1 MGFNYSYK
9 LPMRSSLNTRL
20 YFSLLRQY
28 FRPDGFT
35 LLELL
40 VVVTIAGI
48 LSAIA
53 LPSFLNQANKA
64 RQAEAK
70 TYVSAINRGQQAYF
84 LEKSTF
90 GNLTDLELAISSS
103 KAYTYSSV
111 PAGEGLTATAA
122 TVASPLIATAR
133 RYAGKTWLIT
143 DVQGQASVTSM
154 VCEFDFDDS
163 RPITTS
169 TCPP

>member
-9 LPMRSSLNTRL
+9 LPMRSSLSTRL

-70 TYVSAINRGQQAYF
+70 TYVAAINRGQQAYF
-84 LEKSTF
+84 LEKSAF
-90 GNLTDLELAISSS
+90 GNLTNLELAISSS

-111 PAGEGLTATAA
+111 PAGEGLTATAE
-122 TVASPLIATAR
+122 TEASPLTTAR

-143 DVQGQASVTSM
+143 DAQGQASVTSM

>member
-1 MGFNYSYK
+1 
-9 LPMRSSLNTRL
+9 MRSFLSARL
-20 YFSLLRQY
+20 CSALLRQY
-28 FRPDGFT
+28 FCPTGFT

-70 TYVSAINRGQQAYF
+70 TYVGAINRGQQAYF
-84 LEKSTF
+84 IEKGAF
-90 GNLTDLELAISSS
+90 GNLTNLELAISSS
-103 KAYTYSSV
+103 RSYTYSSV
-111 PAGEGLTATAA
+111 PTGAGLTATAE
-122 TVASPLIATAR
+122 TEASPVGNAR
-133 RYAGKTWLIT
+133 RYVGKAWVIT
-143 DVQGQASVTSM
+143 DSQGHASVTSM
-154 VCEFDFDDS
+154 LCEFAFDDV
-163 RPITTS
+163 RPIATS